1 MTVDPVN
8 PVPPLIEAE
17 LEEAKDRAEEKE
29 AHFEEVV

>member
-8 PVPPLIEAE
+8 PGPLIEAE